1 MKFPF
6 YVVYQDYLIFL
17 VVRELDDDR
26 EKLLVIETIDLK
38 SKTYTFKDESENSY
52 IWSDIR
58 DKEEI
63 ESMQSLNE
71 LKKGT
76 KRLII
81 EIALDGTVKKEWR
94 YLKSIKHTK

>member
-81 EIALDGTVKKEWR
+81 EIALDGTVKKE
-94 YLKSIKHTK
+94 